1 MINYNN
7 TVTFAYTSRSLYT
20 IELEMESC
28 WPVKH
33 FILIQ
38 LYIIA
43 YNMYKN
49 TFSGRAFDDPSAKRL
64 CPVTPFASDGR
75 RRICLLTIDEDVF
88 SPTFSNKRV
97 RGRE

>member
-1 MINYNN
+1 MIKNN
-7 TVTFAYTSRSLYT
+7 NNVTFAYTSRALYT

-33 FILIQ
+33 LILIQ
-38 LYIIA
+38 LYIIV

-64 CPVTPFASDGR
+64 SRNSIRVRQAKTDLSTHDR
-75 RRICLLTIDEDVF
+75 RRRLFPDF
-88 SPTFSNKRV
+88 FK
-97 RGRE
+97 